1 MTVMHGLGEWLVA
14 VIGAGYA
21 AVMEQAIVS
30 LPYDALDAAW
40 R

>member
-1 MTVMHGLGEWLVA
+1 MHWAGEWLVM
-14 VIGAGYA
+14 VIGACYA